1 MFDITASRYLS
12 LLILCV
18 LPGIVDNV
26 IAIIFIIIGAFLAL
40 LHPKTIYNEW
50 IVLFTMPRRL
60 AS

>member
-26 IAIIFIIIGAFLAL
+26 IAIIFIIIRAFLAL
-40 LHPKTIYNEW
+40 FIYHAW
-50 IVLFTMPRRL
+50 PHDK
-60 AS
+60 